1 VPPAVLTSDSG
12 SQEVHSEAQW
22 NSLKTKL
29 EMEIGVT
36 GSWEVPEFREFNDGI
51 TGYQAAA
58 PNAKSLGVA
67 SRWKLP
73 HVGEQYS
80 FDG

>member
-1 VPPAVLTSDSG
+1 MEFAENKARNGNWSDRILGSPRIPGVSTS
-12 SQEVHSEAQW
+12 
-22 NSLKTKL
+22 
-29 EMEIGVT
+29 
-36 GSWEVPEFREFNDGI
+36 GI

-58 PNAKSLGVA
+58 PNARSLGVET
-67 SRWKLP
+67 RWKLP

>member
-1 VPPAVLTSDSG
+1 
-12 SQEVHSEAQW
+12 
-22 NSLKTKL
+22 
-29 EMEIGVT
+29 MEIGVT
-36 GSWEVPEFREFNDGI
+36 GSWEVPKFREFNDGI

-58 PNAKSLGVA
+58 PNARSLGVEN
-67 SRWKLP
+67 RWKLP